1 MRRLGELCTRSLD
14 LDAILRV
21 ARSAPPL
28 EVEPWEAPVTSVAQ
42 RPVVAVAGGPA
53 FTFSYAETAELL
65 TAAGADVAV
74 VDPLR
79 DEALP
84 AGAAGLVLGGGF
96 PEVFAEQLSAN
107 RGLRDDVARL
117 AATGAP
123 VAAECAG
130 LLYLCERLDG
140 LPMCGV
146 LPAAATMTPRLALG
160 YRTAEPA
167 SASWLGTTPVTGHE
181 FHRTTVEPRAGAVP
195 AWAVQDHAP
204 EGWVQGGVHASYLHL
219 HWAGVPGRRRPVRL
233 GRAGRGMRRLVGVGV
248 GPGDPEL
255 VTVKGVRVLVEADLV
270 VVPVMDPLEQGRA
283 EATVRAHV
291 THDRVRRLVFALD
304 DRGGPTAE
312 RLSAWEAAAD
322 AVAEQLLERGGTVA
336 FATIGDPNVYSTFT
350 YLADA
355 VRERVPDV
363 EVETVPGITAMQDL
377 AARSGTVLCEG
388 TESLALLPLTAG
400 VEAFEEALTHFD
412 SVVAYKG
419 GRHMPAVLDVLR
431 RSDRL
436 DGAVYGAA
444 LGLPDQQV
452 GAAADAPAS
461 APYLSTVIVP
471 ARRTTRGGKL

>member
-1 MRRLGELCTRSLD
+1 
-14 LDAILRV
+14 
-21 ARSAPPL
+21 
-28 EVEPWEAPVTSVAQ
+28 
-42 RPVVAVAGGPA
+42 
-53 FTFSYAETAELL
+53 
-65 TAAGADVAV
+65 
-74 VDPLR
+74 
-79 DEALP
+79 
-84 AGAAGLVLGGGF
+84 
-96 PEVFAEQLSAN
+96 
-107 RGLRDDVARL
+107 
-117 AATGAP
+117 
-123 VAAECAG
+123 
-130 LLYLCERLDG
+130 
-140 LPMCGV
+140 
-146 LPAAATMTPRLALG
+146 
-160 YRTAEPA
+160 
-167 SASWLGTTPVTGHE
+167 
-181 FHRTTVEPRAGAVP
+181 
-195 AWAVQDHAP
+195 
-204 EGWVQGGVHASYLHL
+204 
-219 HWAGVPGRRRPVRL
+219 
-233 GRAGRGMRRLVGVGV
+233 MRRLVGVGV

-255 VTVKGVRVLVEADLV
+255 VTVKGVRVLGEADLV

-291 THDRVRRLVFALD
+291 THDRLRRLVFALD

-355 VRERVPDV
+355 VRERVADV

-377 AARSGTVLCEG
+377 AARSATVLCEG

-400 VEAFEEALTHFD
+400 VEAFEQALTHFD

-431 RSDRL
+431 RHDRL

>member
-1 MRRLGELCTRSLD
+1 
-14 LDAILRV
+14 
-21 ARSAPPL
+21 
-28 EVEPWEAPVTSVAQ
+28 
-42 RPVVAVAGGPA
+42 
-53 FTFSYAETAELL
+53 
-65 TAAGADVAV
+65 
-74 VDPLR
+74 
-79 DEALP
+79 
-84 AGAAGLVLGGGF
+84 
-96 PEVFAEQLSAN
+96 
-107 RGLRDDVARL
+107 
-117 AATGAP
+117 
-123 VAAECAG
+123 
-130 LLYLCERLDG
+130 
-140 LPMCGV
+140 
-146 LPAAATMTPRLALG
+146 
-160 YRTAEPA
+160 
-167 SASWLGTTPVTGHE
+167 
-181 FHRTTVEPRAGAVP
+181 
-195 AWAVQDHAP
+195 
-204 EGWVQGGVHASYLHL
+204 
-219 HWAGVPGRRRPVRL
+219 
-233 GRAGRGMRRLVGVGV
+233 VGV

-255 VTVKGVRVLVEADLV
+255 VTVKGVRVLSEADLV
-270 VVPVMDPLEQGRA
+270 VVPVMDPHEQGRA

-291 THDRVRRLVFALD
+291 VHDRLRRLVFALD

-419 GRHMPAVLDVLR
+419 GRHMPAVLEVLR
-431 RSDRL
+431 RHDRL